1 MHRIII
7 ADTSCLILLSK
18 INELDLLQKIYG
30 NVFITQIIAEEF
42 GEQLPEWIIIEQVND
57 LNKQKLLELQIDKGE
72 ASAMT
77 LALENINST
86 IIIDDYKARKI
97 AEQLGINFTGTFGIL
112 LKAKNMQ
119 LIPLIKPILDKIKN
133 TNFRISEELELTVL
147 KLANEL

>member
-7 ADTSCLILLSK
+7 ADISCLILLSN
-18 INELDLLQKIYG
+18 INELDLLQKMYG
-30 NVFITQIIAEEF
+30 NVFITEIIVEEF

-57 LNKQKLLELQIDKGE
+57 LGKQKLLELQIDRGE
-72 ASAMT
+72 ASAIT
-77 LALENINST
+77 LVIENKNST

>member
-7 ADTSCLILLSK
+7 ADISCLILLSN
-18 INELDLLQKIYG
+18 INELDLLQKMYG
-30 NVFITQIIAEEF
+30 NVFITEIIAEEF

-57 LNKQKLLELQIDKGE
+57 LNKQKLLELQIDRGE
-72 ASAMT
+72 ASAIT
-77 LALENINST
+77 LAIENKNST

>member
-1 MHRIII
+1 
-7 ADTSCLILLSK
+7 
-18 INELDLLQKIYG
+18 
-30 NVFITQIIAEEF
+30 
-42 GEQLPEWIIIEQVND
+42 
-57 LNKQKLLELQIDKGE
+57 LNKQKLLELQIDRGE
-72 ASAMT
+72 ASAIT
-77 LALENINST
+77 LAIENKNST

>member
-7 ADTSCLILLSK
+7 ADTSCLILLSN

-30 NVFITQIIAEEF
+30 NVFITEIIAEEF

-57 LNKQKLLELQIDKGE
+57 LNKQKLLELQIDRGE
-72 ASAMT
+72 ASAIT
-77 LALENINST
+77 LAIENKNST